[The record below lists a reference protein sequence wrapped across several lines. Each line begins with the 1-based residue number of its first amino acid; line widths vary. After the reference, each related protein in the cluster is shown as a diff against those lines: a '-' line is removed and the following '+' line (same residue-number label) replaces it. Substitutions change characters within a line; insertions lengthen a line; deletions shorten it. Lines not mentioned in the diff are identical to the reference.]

1 MSAENATLHR
11 EQLVNLLGGLVPL
24 YMITLGRRGISQ
36 ERVDAALEV
45 ISSSGDAFEPGGV
58 RSTDARRSLLGALAE
73 AIAILTLT
81 RPEGIDLFG
90 AHWCADHTT
99 HDPDEE
105 EGDASPPHAP

>member
-24 YMITLGRRGISQ
+24 YMLTLGRRGISQ

-58 RSTDARRSLLGALAE
+58 
-73 AIAILTLT
+73 
-81 RPEGIDLFG
+81 
-90 AHWCADHTT
+90 
-99 HDPDEE
+99 
-105 EGDASPPHAP
+105 